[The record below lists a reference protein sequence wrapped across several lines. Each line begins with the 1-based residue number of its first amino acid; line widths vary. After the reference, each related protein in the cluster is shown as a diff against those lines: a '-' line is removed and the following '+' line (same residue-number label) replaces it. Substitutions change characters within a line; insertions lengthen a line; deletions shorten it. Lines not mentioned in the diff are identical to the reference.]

1 MVWSSKTLFYFSHA
15 IILYLRRPH
24 TVATGQISV
33 IFRVLKIWVW
43 KTYLT
48 KVIEYNLILYT
59 ILEVAR
65 FLRIVYKSSH
75 KKLFSISNNN
85 FKHRCRITWNWQLF
99 NHFCLP
105 HFGLRQITNTLEMT
119 HWVSQC
125 TLCGRSLR
133 WRNILTSITIYNLDS
148 VSWSRE
154 LELYLHCLIKTVS
167 KAKCEDINF

>member
-1 MVWSSKTLFYFSHA
+1 MIYKQQLLGKYQFKVFIIFISKWKCLFAMFVEFLKISFQEKRK
-15 IILYLRRPH
+15 LCTSLH

-65 FLRIVYKSSH
+65 FLTIVYKSSH
-75 KKLFSISNNN
+75 KKLFSISNHN
-85 FKHRCRITWNWQLF
+85 FKHRCHITWNWQLF

-119 HWVSQC
+119 HRVSQC
-125 TLCGRSLR
+125 C
-133 WRNILTSITIYNLDS
+133 
-148 VSWSRE
+148 
-154 LELYLHCLIKTVS
+154 
-167 KAKCEDINF
+167 

>member
-1 MVWSSKTLFYFSHA
+1 MPKYLMPV
-15 IILYLRRPH
+15 LYLECCRYAFKGSLNPFIRNIRVNYH

-59 ILEVAR
+59 ILEVAQ

-75 KKLFSISNNN
+75 KKLFSISNHN
-85 FKHRCRITWNWQLF
+85 FKHRYRITWNWQLF

-119 HWVSQC
+119 HRVSQC
-125 TLCGRSLR
+125 WWPVPPAL
-133 WRNILTSITIYNLDS
+133 LTG
-148 VSWSRE
+148 E
-154 LELYLHCLIKTVS
+154 
-167 KAKCEDINF
+167 

>member
-1 MVWSSKTLFYFSHA
+1 MGWLIGSTP
-15 IILYLRRPH
+15 IDH
-24 TVATGQISV
+24 TVATCQISV

-59 ILEVAR
+59 ILEVAW

-75 KKLFSISNNN
+75 KKLFSISTHN
-85 FKHRCRITWNWQLF
+85 RCRIIRNWQLF

-119 HWVSQC
+119 HRVSQWWSVENMR
-125 TLCGRSLR
+125 RSCFQKQNGWKISR
-133 WRNILTSITIYNLDS
+133 PFQGGNKWNYDAESS
-148 VSWSRE
+148 SWNHRRHWNRRKLSA
-154 LELYLHCLIKTVS
+154 LSHL
-167 KAKCEDINF
+167 

>member
-1 MVWSSKTLFYFSHA
+1 MNPL
-15 IILYLRRPH
+15 H

-75 KKLFSISNNN
+75 KKLFSISNHN

-119 HWVSQC
+119 HRVSQC
-125 TLCGRSLR
+125 CWIDLDKCIFAKTFQVSL
-133 WRNILTSITIYNLDS
+133 LASHS
-148 VSWSRE
+148 
-154 LELYLHCLIKTVS
+154 LELASS
-167 KAKCEDINF
+167 KHI

>member
-1 MVWSSKTLFYFSHA
+1 MNLKFG
-15 IILYLRRPH
+15 RRNRSCSFPLSLH

-75 KKLFSISNNN
+75 KKLFSISNHN
-85 FKHRCRITWNWQLF
+85 FKHCCRITWNWQLF

-119 HWVSQC
+119 HRVSQWS
-125 TLCGRSLR
+125 TDISLEEH
-133 WRNILTSITIYNLDS
+133 SK
-148 VSWSRE
+148 
-154 LELYLHCLIKTVS
+154 LIF
-167 KAKCEDINF
+167 NYR

>member
-1 MVWSSKTLFYFSHA
+1 MVEVIRWTSLNPLPPFSRRENEKNLRYFLMVPYVH
-15 IILYLRRPH
+15 I
-24 TVATGQISV
+24 VATGQISV

-75 KKLFSISNNN
+75 KKLFSISNHY
-85 FKHRCRITWNWQLF
+85 FKHRCCITWNWQLF

-105 HFGLRQITNTLEMT
+105 HFGLRQITNSLEMT
-119 HWVSQC
+119 HWVSQWEF
-125 TLCGRSLR
+125 S
-133 WRNILTSITIYNLDS
+133 NNFINQSD
-148 VSWSRE
+148 
-154 LELYLHCLIKTVS
+154 LIS
-167 KAKCEDINF
+167 KIKH